1 MCRSF
6 VAGLFTVLP
15 VAVATVLNFGLLG
28 WFGVTL
34 DVATALLSSMGIG
47 IGVDYAI
54 HFVFRYRR
62 DRLASM
68 SPEAA
73 MHETLSTSGV
83 AIFYN
88 AMVVLAGF
96 LVLATS
102 AFPPNRALG
111 VLVSVNM
118 LVCFLGTVTLL
129 ASALHRIQP
138 AFVRPPSERGPN
150 ARAVADEHEPKE
162 PRAA

>member
-1 MCRSF
+1 
-6 VAGLFTVLP
+6 VLP
-15 VAVATVLNFGLLG
+15 VAVATVLNFGLMG
-28 WFGVTL
+28 WFGVRL

-62 DRLASM
+62 GRLAGM

-73 MHETLSTSGV
+73 MRETLSTSGV

-96 LVLATS
+96 LVLAAS
-102 AFPPNRALG
+102 QFPPNRALG

-129 ASALHRIQP
+129 AAALHRIQP
-138 AFVRPPSERGPN
+138 AFVRPAGEIAQPPQ
-150 ARAVADEHEPKE
+150 P
-162 PRAA
+162 